1 MSDEILTLTG
11 FHNVAGEAGLTG
23 GGILPL
29 ERLVMAAPKM
39 IVTSTPYPGQSRS
52 EEILTHPALQAV
64 RDKAARARM
73 SDADWVCGTP
83 YLLKAVRG
91 MADARRALEGSE

>member
-1 MSDEILTLTG
+1 
-11 FHNVAGEAGLTG
+11 
-23 GGILPL
+23 
-29 ERLVMAAPKM
+29 MAAPKM

-52 EEILTHPALQAV
+52 EEILTHPALRAV

-83 YLLKAVRG
+83 YLLNAVRG
-91 MADARRALEGSE
+91 MAEARHALEAVE